1 MLMNAPSSAVTIAP
15 HAETIS
21 PLLLGRQKSVEDL
34 SLANDQPKKPQV
46 KNPRD
51 RKLSGRPFIS
61 SPPLRP
67 LSGAMDG
74 TSHSHDTDLA
84 EGDDFESLAEQV
96 SSWIKEKR
104 AKRHRR
110 KDGHH
115 HLHLHRQHD
124 DKSEPTSPKSM
135 AVDDAAGTKQR
146 RDSNASDESVDLE
159 KLERIVKHTLSL
171 RRSSARKMSSLKSK
185 GSVRKLLR
193 KQSSAS
199 DTEYFDGDVLVPS
212 CDAVLDNSKTLAF
225 TGGASDMSDESES
238 EELKRVRSVRDGDAW
253 SRFKFEIV
261 RLSHTLRLKG
271 WRKVS
276 MEMSGSIE
284 VQRLSGALT
293 NAVYVVSPPSD
304 LPLEKKDETDNVA
317 YSKAPPKLLLRI
329 YGPQV
334 GVTLSRPHEGCADES
349 RPF

>member
-1 MLMNAPSSAVTIAP
+1 MPSTAVTIAP

-21 PLLLGRQKSVEDL
+21 PLILGKEKLVDDL
-34 SLANDQPKKPQV
+34 QLGNGELKKPQV

-51 RKLSGRPFIS
+51 RKLSGRRPTLT

-67 LSGAMDG
+67 VPSNVDG
-74 TSHSHDTDLA
+74 TSVSHDADVH
-84 EGDDFESLAEQV
+84 EGDEFESLVEQV
-96 SSWIKEKR
+96 SRWIKEKR
-104 AKRHRR
+104 AKRHIR
-110 KDGHH
+110 KTGHH
-115 HLHLHRQHD
+115 PLHLHRHHHGD
-124 DKSEPTSPKSM
+124 DSEPTSPKSK
-135 AVDDAAGTKQR
+135 ALADSAETKQR

-159 KLERIVKHTLSL
+159 NLERIVKHTLNL
-171 RRSSARKMSSLKSK
+171 RRSSTRRMPSLKHK

-212 CDAVLDNSKTLAF
+212 CDAVLDNSKTLAY
-225 TGGASDMSDESES
+225 TGGASDMSDESET
-238 EELKRVRSVRDGDAW
+238 EELKRVRSYRDGDAW

-271 WRKVS
+271 WRKVP
-276 MEMSGSIE
+276 MELSGSIE

-293 NAVYVVSPPSD
+293 NAVYVVSPPAD
-304 LPLEKKDETDNVA
+304 LPLEKKDNAGNVA
-317 YSKAPPKLLLRI
+317 YSKPPPKLLLRI

-334 GVTLSRPHEGCADES
+334 SNSYSLTVWKTC
-349 RPF
+349 

>member
-1 MLMNAPSSAVTIAP
+1 V
-15 HAETIS
+15 HDVDEF
-21 PLLLGRQKSVEDL
+21 D
-34 SLANDQPKKPQV
+34 SLV
-46 KNPRD
+46 
-51 RKLSGRPFIS
+51 
-61 SPPLRP
+61 
-67 LSGAMDG
+67 
-74 TSHSHDTDLA
+74 
-84 EGDDFESLAEQV
+84 EQV

-110 KDGHH
+110 KSGHHHH
-115 HLHLHRQHD
+115 HLHLHRHRD
-124 DKSEPTSPKSM
+124 DNSEPASPKSG
-135 AVDDAAGTKQR
+135 ALPDPTDAKQR
-146 RDSNASDESVDLE
+146 RESNASDESVDLE
-159 KLERIVKHTLSL
+159 NLERIVKHTQSL
-171 RRSSARKMSSLKSK
+171 RRSSTRKTPSLKSK
-185 GSVRKLLR
+185 ASVRKLLR

-212 CDAVLDNSKTLAF
+212 CDAVLDNTKTLAY
-225 TGGASDMSDESES
+225 TGGASDASDESES
-238 EELKRVRSVRDGDAW
+238 EELKRVRSYRDGDAW

-304 LPLEKKDETDNVA
+304 LPLEKKDNAGNVS
-317 YSKAPPKLLLRI
+317 YSKPPPKLLLRI

-334 GVTLSRPHEGCADES
+334 SRV
-349 RPF
+349 